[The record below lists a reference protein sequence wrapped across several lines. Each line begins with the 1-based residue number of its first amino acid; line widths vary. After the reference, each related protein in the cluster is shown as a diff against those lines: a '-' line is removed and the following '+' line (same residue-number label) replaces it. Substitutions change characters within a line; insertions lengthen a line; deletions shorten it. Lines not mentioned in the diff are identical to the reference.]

1 MSEPVIRTEGL
12 VKEFPV
18 ASKTLGEPRKVLHAV
33 TNVSLSV
40 PKGGIFGIVGESGC
54 GKSTLGRCLLR
65 LETITKGSVFFQGRD
80 ITNLSGKDLLPL
92 RKNMQMIFQN
102 PYGSFDPK
110 QKIGAALTEVAA
122 VHKMD
127 AAQAQEKIHNLLE
140 QINLPQD
147 ALNRIPSEMSG
158 GQLQRL
164 AIARALLLDP
174 AFIVADEPVS
184 ALDVS
189 VQAQILNL
197 LMDLREAF
205 SLTMLFISHEM
216 TVVRHLCDQVAV
228 MYLGTVVEQAD
239 SEELFRNLLHPYTQS
254 LMSAIPTLD
263 PDHKKQRIVLQGDI
277 PSAIDLPK
285 GCPFADRCPQ
295 CQTQCKESRP
305 PCGTWAAGIWWPA
318 IWCEFCLAACSF
330 VPGRSLSF
338 LLAARRNRRPQNFLN
353 GGNDMNRFSRL
364 LALLM
369 SLCLMV
375 SLLASCGGNTDSG
388 GSTADAGKDTF
399 TVALDSDI
407 VKLDPAFAYDF
418 TTNPVVNQ
426 ITQGLL
432 TFDEDNQLQPMLASS
447 WEQKDDLTYVYQ
459 IRDDVTFSDGSA
471 MTMDDVLYSM
481 NRIKDPATASYLS
494 WMYDNVASIEQTGD
508 WELTVTLSTPDAT
521 WQYVPATSAGHVISK
536 AYAEQVGD
544 KLGTPEGGLV
554 GTGPYKYVSWQN
566 GSSVQLTRNENYW
579 NKDDAPYFDNLTFK
593 IITEDTTRVTALQ
606 TGDVDCTV
614 APPESMLDV
623 LKGDQNLT
631 LTSSPGFGVS
641 FVAFNTQK
649 EPFNNVKVR
658 QAIYDAID
666 LDTIQSSLI
675 KDAGEAS
682 TALPSSTALF
692 TIETDRWNDYLS
704 KAPKHTY
711 DVEAA
716 KALLA
721 EAGYPDGFTCSLMI
735 ADSSLRNSMALA
747 IQEQLAQIGITVNIN
762 KVSTDEHTAYQFG
775 EKLDANGLRDYDMI
789 MAGWEADYPD
799 PSGNLTP
806 LYQGGNSSNSAAYQ
820 NDEVDK
826 LIADQAQN
834 SDPTQRNDDM
844 FQAFDIITQDV
855 PYVFLYYPVK
865 NIAMNKAYTG
875 VTMNASWI
883 WNIHFQSVHP
893 VSEG

>member
-1 MSEPVIRTEGL
+1 
-12 VKEFPV
+12 
-18 ASKTLGEPRKVLHAV
+18 
-33 TNVSLSV
+33 
-40 PKGGIFGIVGESGC
+40 
-54 GKSTLGRCLLR
+54 
-65 LETITKGSVFFQGRD
+65 
-80 ITNLSGKDLLPL
+80 
-92 RKNMQMIFQN
+92 
-102 PYGSFDPK
+102 
-110 QKIGAALTEVAA
+110 
-122 VHKMD
+122 
-127 AAQAQEKIHNLLE
+127 
-140 QINLPQD
+140 
-147 ALNRIPSEMSG
+147 
-158 GQLQRL
+158 
-164 AIARALLLDP
+164 
-174 AFIVADEPVS
+174 
-184 ALDVS
+184 
-189 VQAQILNL
+189 
-197 LMDLREAF
+197 
-205 SLTMLFISHEM
+205 
-216 TVVRHLCDQVAV
+216 
-228 MYLGTVVEQAD
+228 
-239 SEELFRNLLHPYTQS
+239 
-254 LMSAIPTLD
+254 
-263 PDHKKQRIVLQGDI
+263 
-277 PSAIDLPK
+277 
-285 GCPFADRCPQ
+285 
-295 CQTQCKESRP
+295 
-305 PCGTWAAGIWWPA
+305 
-318 IWCEFCLAACSF
+318 
-330 VPGRSLSF
+330 
-338 LLAARRNRRPQNFLN
+338 
-353 GGNDMNRFSRL
+353 MNRFSRL

-806 LYQGGNSSNSAAYQ
+806 LYQGGNSSNAAAYQ

-826 LIADQAQN
+826 LIADQAQS

-844 FQAFDIITQDV
+844 FQAFDIITKDV

>member
-1 MSEPVIRTEGL
+1 
-12 VKEFPV
+12 
-18 ASKTLGEPRKVLHAV
+18 
-33 TNVSLSV
+33 
-40 PKGGIFGIVGESGC
+40 
-54 GKSTLGRCLLR
+54 
-65 LETITKGSVFFQGRD
+65 
-80 ITNLSGKDLLPL
+80 
-92 RKNMQMIFQN
+92 
-102 PYGSFDPK
+102 
-110 QKIGAALTEVAA
+110 
-122 VHKMD
+122 
-127 AAQAQEKIHNLLE
+127 
-140 QINLPQD
+140 
-147 ALNRIPSEMSG
+147 
-158 GQLQRL
+158 
-164 AIARALLLDP
+164 
-174 AFIVADEPVS
+174 
-184 ALDVS
+184 
-189 VQAQILNL
+189 
-197 LMDLREAF
+197 
-205 SLTMLFISHEM
+205 
-216 TVVRHLCDQVAV
+216 
-228 MYLGTVVEQAD
+228 
-239 SEELFRNLLHPYTQS
+239 
-254 LMSAIPTLD
+254 
-263 PDHKKQRIVLQGDI
+263 
-277 PSAIDLPK
+277 
-285 GCPFADRCPQ
+285 
-295 CQTQCKESRP
+295 
-305 PCGTWAAGIWWPA
+305 
-318 IWCEFCLAACSF
+318 
-330 VPGRSLSF
+330 
-338 LLAARRNRRPQNFLN
+338 
-353 GGNDMNRFSRL
+353 MNRFSRL

-521 WQYVPATSAGHVISK
+521 WQYVPATTAGHVISK

-747 IQEQLAQIGITVNIN
+747 IQEQLAQIGINVTIKQEDSATQRDEIGAGTVAPLFLQGLGGPYCDIN
-762 KVSTDEHTAYQFG
+762 LIASIGFTEGARYCTWVSPEFMDLASQAASEMDAEKRVALYSQMQQMMVDEAPALWLYQQDTLYAYNSKKVQNWTARTDEVVLMDG
-775 EKLDANGLRDYDMI
+775 VSV
-789 MAGWEADYPD
+789 AG
-799 PSGNLTP
+799 
-806 LYQGGNSSNSAAYQ
+806 
-820 NDEVDK
+820 
-826 LIADQAQN
+826 
-834 SDPTQRNDDM
+834 
-844 FQAFDIITQDV
+844 
-855 PYVFLYYPVK
+855 
-865 NIAMNKAYTG
+865 
-875 VTMNASWI
+875 
-883 WNIHFQSVHP
+883 
-893 VSEG
+893 

>member
-1 MSEPVIRTEGL
+1 
-12 VKEFPV
+12 
-18 ASKTLGEPRKVLHAV
+18 
-33 TNVSLSV
+33 
-40 PKGGIFGIVGESGC
+40 
-54 GKSTLGRCLLR
+54 
-65 LETITKGSVFFQGRD
+65 
-80 ITNLSGKDLLPL
+80 
-92 RKNMQMIFQN
+92 
-102 PYGSFDPK
+102 
-110 QKIGAALTEVAA
+110 
-122 VHKMD
+122 
-127 AAQAQEKIHNLLE
+127 
-140 QINLPQD
+140 
-147 ALNRIPSEMSG
+147 
-158 GQLQRL
+158 
-164 AIARALLLDP
+164 
-174 AFIVADEPVS
+174 
-184 ALDVS
+184 
-189 VQAQILNL
+189 
-197 LMDLREAF
+197 
-205 SLTMLFISHEM
+205 
-216 TVVRHLCDQVAV
+216 
-228 MYLGTVVEQAD
+228 
-239 SEELFRNLLHPYTQS
+239 
-254 LMSAIPTLD
+254 
-263 PDHKKQRIVLQGDI
+263 
-277 PSAIDLPK
+277 
-285 GCPFADRCPQ
+285 
-295 CQTQCKESRP
+295 
-305 PCGTWAAGIWWPA
+305 
-318 IWCEFCLAACSF
+318 
-330 VPGRSLSF
+330 
-338 LLAARRNRRPQNFLN
+338 
-353 GGNDMNRFSRL
+353 MNRFSRL

-521 WQYVPATSAGHVISK
+521 WQYVPATTAGHVISK

-721 EAGYPDGFTCSLMI
+721 EAGYPDGF
-735 ADSSLRNSMALA
+735 
-747 IQEQLAQIGITVNIN
+747 
-762 KVSTDEHTAYQFG
+762 
-775 EKLDANGLRDYDMI
+775 
-789 MAGWEADYPD
+789 
-799 PSGNLTP
+799 
-806 LYQGGNSSNSAAYQ
+806 
-820 NDEVDK
+820 
-826 LIADQAQN
+826 
-834 SDPTQRNDDM
+834 
-844 FQAFDIITQDV
+844 
-855 PYVFLYYPVK
+855 
-865 NIAMNKAYTG
+865 
-875 VTMNASWI
+875 
-883 WNIHFQSVHP
+883 
-893 VSEG
+893 